1 MQRHHRT
8 FLNAVFAAMLAVG
21 AILITSPRARADIPY
36 PIRIAVIFEQ
46 GGRPYSGP
54 VRFTITCY
62 GYPYPPGLDP
72 ALAPGSY
79 TPEEVYALSGACA
92 GPGCTVDEDM
102 YLNYRHI
109 DRCDLDGSAGGV
121 PFLVENYARTPIDFD
136 TCGAPSGADDRSP
149 CTLRVAIPE
158 DVALPQ
164 GPPGIA
170 GPTGRSYAVDFLIAL
185 VLTLLIELPVLWVL
199 ARGAFRLK
207 AVSTRRLLGVGAL
220 GSLLT
225 LPVLWFVLP
234 AFLSPAAAIALGE
247 ALAVLAEA
255 LLLWRLLPARPL
267 VAVVLSLAANL
278 ASFLLGRL
286 FF

>member
-8 FLNAVFAAMLAVG
+8 VLNIMIAGLLAIG
-21 AILITSPRARADIPY
+21 AILITSPRARADVPY

-46 GGRPYSGP
+46 GGQAYTGP

-62 GYPYPPGLDP
+62 GYTYRPGLDP
-72 ALAPGSY
+72 RLAPGSY
-79 TPEEVYALSGACA
+79 TPEEVYTLSGVCA

-109 DRCDLDGSAGGV
+109 DRCDLAGRAGGV
-121 PFLVENYARTPIDFD
+121 PFLVENYATRPIDFD
-136 TCGAPSGADDRSP
+136 TCGAPAGEDDRSP

-158 DVALPQ
+158 SVDLPQ
-164 GPPGIA
+164 GPAGIA

-199 ARGAFRLK
+199 ARGVFRLRT
-207 AVSTRRLLGVGAL
+207 ASTRRLLAVGAL

-234 AFLSPAAAIALGE
+234 AFLSPAVAIALGE
-247 ALAVLAEA
+247 ALAVGVEA

-267 VAVVLSLAANL
+267 VAVILSLVANL

-286 FF
+286 VF

>member
-1 MQRHHRT
+1 MPRPPRSFRSALT
-8 FLNAVFAAMLAVG
+8 VALLAVG
-21 AILITSPRARADIPY
+21 TLLTLSSRAHADIPY
-36 PIRIAVIFEQ
+36 PIRIAVVFEQ
-46 GGRPYSGP
+46 GGQPYTGP

-62 GYPYPPGLDP
+62 GYSYRPGPDPGLE
-72 ALAPGSY
+72 PGSY
-79 TPEEVYALSGACA
+79 TPEPVYSLDGACA

-109 DRCDLDGSAGGV
+109 DRCDLAGSAGGV
-121 PFLVENYARTPIDFD
+121 PFLVENYASRPIDFD

-149 CTLRVAIPE
+149 CALRVAIPE

-170 GPTGRSYAVDFLIAL
+170 GPTGRSYVVDFLIAL

-199 ARGAFRLK
+199 ARGVFKLP
-207 AVSTRRLLGVGAL
+207 VSTRRLLAVGAL

-234 AFLSPAAAIALGE
+234 VFMNPPAAIALGE
-247 ALAVLAEA
+247 VLAVGVEA

-267 VAVVLSLAANL
+267 AAVVLSLAANL
-278 ASFLLGRL
+278 ASFLLGQIV
-286 FF
+286 F